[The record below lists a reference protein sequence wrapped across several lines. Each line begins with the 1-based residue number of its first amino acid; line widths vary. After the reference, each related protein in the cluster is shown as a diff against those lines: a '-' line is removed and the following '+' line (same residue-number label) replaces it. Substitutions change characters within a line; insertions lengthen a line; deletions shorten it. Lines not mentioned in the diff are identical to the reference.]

1 MTSGHVHRPGD
12 PSFVP
17 PPGIEGR
24 EAVLDAEGL
33 DRGVGFIGLLWAS
46 ETSIIG
52 SGWLFGALGAAV
64 IAGPAAIL
72 GWVLG
77 SVIILVLALVHAEL
91 GGLFPVSGGTSRFPH
106 YAFGSFAGATFGWA
120 SYLQAASVAP
130 IEVLAAVQYLSTA
143 HWARHFFKASAAAGS
158 AGGTLHGA
166 GYLAAAILLLLFVI
180 INLFGIRYFAR
191 INNAITTWKVAIPVI
206 TVLILLIGHFHSSNF
221 HGFFP
226 SHNAIKDILL
236 TLPAGIIFSLLGFE
250 QAVQLGGESANPG
263 RDLPRAV
270 ILSMLIGGA
279 LYILIQVAFIGAL
292 KPSVLHANGGWLGL
306 ATSTSPEATK
316 LAAGPFFTLV
326 SIAGVSW
333 LATVLRID
341 AVVSPGGTGL
351 MYETASARLSFGLS
365 RNGFVPTAF
374 ESVSRTKVP
383 VFGVLVAT
391 LVGILFLLPF
401 PSWAKLVGIVTSAS
415 VFMYAGA
422 PVSLGALRKRK
433 PDLPRTYRLPI
444 AAVLAP
450 LSFAGAGWVILFS
463 GWQTYSTLVV
473 ALLLGY
479 LLIYASYAFKMNP
492 NAPAMD
498 WKAAQWIIAWI
509 IGMGVIAYLSDFG
522 PGGIIGGIGFF
533 KHVLDKGGTDD
544 IGLWGGIIASGVF
557 SLIIYYWA
565 VATCL
570 PEEKI
575 DEYVADVYPP
585 PAGGH

>member
-1 MTSGHVHRPGD
+1 M
-12 PSFVP
+12 
-17 PPGIEGR
+17 
-24 EAVLDAEGL
+24 AVADSPTGAQTPDLGAEGL
-33 DRGVGFIGLLWAS
+33 DRGIGFLGLLWAS

-52 SGWLFGALGAAV
+52 SGWLFGAFGAAV
-64 IAGPAAIL
+64 LAGPSALL

-143 HWARHFFKASAAAGS
+143 HWAHNFFRASTSAGA
-158 AGGTLHGA
+158 AGGTLHGW
-166 GYLAAAILLLLFVI
+166 GYLAAGILMLLFVI

-191 INNAITTWKVAIPVI
+191 INNAITTWKVAIPVVTI
-206 TVLILLIGHFHSSNF
+206 LVLLIGHFHSSNLGAAGG
-221 HGFFP
+221 GFFT
-226 SHNAIKDILL
+226 SHDPVKNILL

-270 ILSMLIGGA
+270 ILSILIGA
-279 LYILIQVAFIGAL
+279 AIYILVQLAFLGAMD
-292 KPSVLHANGGWLGL
+292 PRVLARNGGWLGL
-306 ATSTSPEATK
+306 GTSKSPVATQ
-316 LAAGPFFTLV
+316 LAAGPFFTLT
-326 SIAGVSW
+326 SIIGISW

-374 ESVSRTKVP
+374 ENVNKARVP
-383 VFGVLVAT
+383 VFGVLIAT

-422 PVSLGALRKRK
+422 PVALGALRKQK
-433 PDLPRTYRLPI
+433 PDLPRTYTLP
-444 AAVLAP
+444 AAWFLAP
-450 LSFAGAGWVILFS
+450 FAFAGAGWIILFS

-473 ALLLGY
+473 AILLGY
-479 LLIYASYAFKMNP
+479 ALIWLSYALKLNP
-492 NAPAMD
+492 KAPAMD
-498 WKAAQWIIAWI
+498 WQAAPWIITWI
-509 IGMGVIAYLSDFG
+509 VGMGVITYLSAFG

-533 KHVLDKGGTDD
+533 KNVLDQGGTDD

-565 VATCL
+565 IAARL
-570 PEEKI
+570 PDSKV
-575 DEYVADVYPP
+575 DEYVRDVYPP
-585 PAGGH
+585 PPTE

>member
-1 MTSGHVHRPGD
+1 MTATASQNAPRAD
-12 PSFVP
+12 L
-17 PPGIEGR
+17 EG
-24 EAVLDAEGL
+24 EGL
-33 DRGVGFIGLLWAS
+33 ERGVGFIGLLWAS

-52 SGWLFGALGAAV
+52 SGWLFGALGAAL
-64 IAGPAAIL
+64 IAGPSAIL

-130 IEVLAAVQYLSTA
+130 IEVLAAIQYLSTS
-143 HWARHFFKASAAAGS
+143 HWARHFFKVNPAAGG

-180 INLFGIRYFAR
+180 INLVGIRFFAR
-191 INNAITTWKVAIPVI
+191 INNAITTWKVAVPVV
-206 TVLILLIGHFHSSNF
+206 TVLILLIGHFHGSNF
-221 HGFFP
+221 GHAGGGFFT
-226 SHNAIKDILL
+226 SHDAIKNILL

-250 QAVQLGGESANPG
+250 QAVQLGGESANPEK
-263 RDLPRAV
+263 DLPRAV
-270 ILSMLIGGA
+270 ILSIVIGA
-279 LYILIQVAFIGAL
+279 ILYILIQIAFLGAL
-292 KPSVLHANGGWLGL
+292 PPSVLHANGGWLALG
-306 ATSTSPEATK
+306 TSKSTVAGK

-326 SIAGVSW
+326 SIAGISW

-351 MYETASARLSFGLS
+351 MYETASARLSYGLS
-365 RNGFVPTAF
+365 KNGYIPTAF
-374 ESVSRTKVP
+374 ERTSRSKVP
-383 VFGVLVAT
+383 VFGVIVAT
-391 LVGILFLLPF
+391 VIGALFLLPF

-422 PVSLGALRKRK
+422 PVALGALRKQK
-433 PDLPRTYRLPI
+433 PDLARTYRLP
-444 AAVLAP
+444 AAGILSPLA
-450 LSFAGAGWVILFS
+450 FAGAGWVILFS

-479 LLIYASYAFKMNP
+479 ALIAISYALKLNP
-492 NAPAMD
+492 RAPAMD
-498 WKAAQWIIAWI
+498 WQAAPWIIGWI

-522 PGGIIGGIGFF
+522 AGGIIGGIGVF
-533 KHVLDKGGTDD
+533 KHVLDQGGTDD
-544 IGLWGGIIASGVF
+544 IGLWGGIIASGLF

-570 PEEKI
+570 PPEKV
-575 DEYVADVYPP
+575 DEYVKEVYPP
-585 PAGGH
+585 PVGEG

>member
-1 MTSGHVHRPGD
+1 MANVAEPQTSP
-12 PSFVP
+12 
-17 PPGIEGR
+17 E
-24 EAVLDAEGL
+24 LDLNAEGL
-33 DRGVGFIGLLWAS
+33 DRGVGFLGLLWAS

-52 SGWLFGALGAAV
+52 SGWLFGAFGAAV
-64 IAGPAAIL
+64 LAGPSALL

-143 HWARHFFKASAAAGS
+143 HWARNFFHVTPAAGA
-158 AGGTLHGA
+158 AGGTLHGW
-166 GYLAAAILLLLFVI
+166 GYLVAGILMLSFVI
-180 INLFGIRYFAR
+180 INLVGIRYFAR
-191 INNAITTWKVAIPVI
+191 INNAITTWKVAIPVVTI
-206 TVLILLIGHFHSSNF
+206 LILLIGHFHGSNLGAAGG
-221 HGFFP
+221 GFFT
-226 SHNAIKDILL
+226 SHDAIKNILL

-270 ILSMLIGGA
+270 ILSILIGA
-279 LYILIQVAFIGAL
+279 AIYILVQLAFLGAMDP
-292 KPSVLHANGGWLGL
+292 KVLAANGGWLGL
-306 ATSTSPEATK
+306 GKSTSPEATQ
-316 LAAGPFFTLV
+316 LAAGPFFTLA
-326 SIAGVSW
+326 SIAGISW

-365 RNGFVPTAF
+365 RNGYVPTAF
-374 ESVSRTKVP
+374 ERVNAAKVP
-383 VFGVLVAT
+383 VFGVIIAT
-391 LVGILFLLPF
+391 LVGVLFLLPF

-422 PVSLGALRKRK
+422 PVALGALRKQK
-433 PDLPRTYRLPI
+433 PDLPRTYTLPM
-444 AAVLAP
+444 AGVLAP
-450 LSFAGAGWVILFS
+450 LAFAGAGWVILFS
-463 GWQTYSTLVV
+463 GWQTYSTLVL

-479 LLIYASYAFKMNP
+479 ALIWLSYSFKLNP

-498 WKAAQWIIAWI
+498 WQAAPWIITWI
-509 IGMGVIAYLSDFG
+509 IGMGVISYLSAFG

-533 KHVLDKGGTDD
+533 KNVLPQGGTDD
-544 IGLWGGIIASGVF
+544 IGLWGGIIASGLF

-565 VATCL
+565 ISLRL
-570 PEEKI
+570 PEAKV
-575 DEYVADVYPP
+575 DEYVAEVYPP
-585 PAGGH
+585 PVAE

>member
-1 MTSGHVHRPGD
+1 M
-12 PSFVP
+12 
-17 PPGIEGR
+17 
-24 EAVLDAEGL
+24 AVSSPAPVAELDAEGL
-33 DRGVGFIGLLWAS
+33 ERGVSFIGLLWAS

-52 SGWLFGALGAAV
+52 SGWLFGAFTAVV
-64 IAGPAAIL
+64 IAGPSAIL

-130 IEVLAAVQYLSTA
+130 IEVLAAIEYLSTS
-143 HWARHFFKASAAAGS
+143 HWARNFFHSSLAAGA
-158 AGGTLHGA
+158 AGGTLHGW

-180 INLFGIRYFAR
+180 INILGIRYFAM
-191 INNAITTWKVAIPVI
+191 INNAVTTWKVAIPVV

-221 HGFFP
+221 GHAAGGFFT
-226 SHNAIKDILL
+226 SHNAIKNILL

-250 QAVQLGGESANPG
+250 QAVQLGGESVNPA

-270 ILSMLIGGA
+270 ILSIIIGAA
-279 LYILIQVAFIGAL
+279 LYIHIQVAFIGSL
-292 KPSVLHANGGWLGL
+292 NPSVLAANGGWVALG
-306 ATSTSPEATK
+306 TSKSAIAGK
-316 LAAGPFFTLV
+316 IAAGPFFTVV
-326 SIAGVSW
+326 SIAGISW

-365 RNGFVPTAF
+365 KNGFVPTAF
-374 ESVSRTKVP
+374 ESVSGSKVP
-383 VFGVLVAT
+383 VFGVVIAT
-391 LVGILFLLPF
+391 LIGVLFLLPF

-422 PVSLGALRKRK
+422 PVALGALRRQK
-433 PDLPRTYRLPI
+433 PDLARSYRLP
-444 AAVLAP
+444 AAEILAP
-450 LSFAGAGWVILFS
+450 LAFAGAGWVILFS

-479 LLIYASYAFKMNP
+479 ALIAVSYALKLNP
-492 NAPAMD
+492 RAPAMD
-498 WKAAQWIIAWI
+498 WQAAPWIITWI
-509 IGMGVIAYLSDFG
+509 VGMGVITYLSAFG
-522 PGGIIGGIGFF
+522 PGGIIGGIGPF
-533 KHVLDKGGTDD
+533 KHVLDQGGTDD

-557 SLIIYYWA
+557 SLIIYFWA
-565 VATCL
+565 LATRL
-570 PEEKI
+570 PDEKV
-575 DEYVADVYPP
+575 DEYVREVYPP
-585 PAGGH
+585 PVAE